1 MVQQFCWFAGWPT
14 NLLLWQPNNHWK
26 STVTTLFCAY
36 AATRQSLP
44 PSTGEVPTW
53 PSIQGSSGLKQS
65 ELRKAQALA
74 PSGHERDEQ
83 LLEAWRHGEPTHSNT
98 TFRVRISQHKLLG
111 LFSLKILFGSIG
123 GLTEEWG
130 TEGSV
135 GGGDGVNVTLYTILD
150 LLGLTPFYLPTRT
163 VMY

>member
-14 NLLLWQPNNHWK
+14 NLLLWQPNDHWK
-26 STVTTLFCAY
+26 STVTTLFSAY

-53 PSIQGSSGLKQS
+53 RSIQGGGGAQAWLKVLATTS
-65 ELRKAQALA
+65 EVRKAQALA

-83 LLEAWRHGEPTHSNT
+83 LPEAWRHGEPTHSNT

-111 LFSLKILFGSIG
+111 LFSLKLLFGSSG
-123 GLTEEWG
+123 RLTEGRGYRGFWV
-130 TEGSV
+130 V
-135 GGGDGVNVTLYTILD
+135 GGGGGGT
-150 LLGLTPFYLPTRT
+150 
-163 VMY
+163 